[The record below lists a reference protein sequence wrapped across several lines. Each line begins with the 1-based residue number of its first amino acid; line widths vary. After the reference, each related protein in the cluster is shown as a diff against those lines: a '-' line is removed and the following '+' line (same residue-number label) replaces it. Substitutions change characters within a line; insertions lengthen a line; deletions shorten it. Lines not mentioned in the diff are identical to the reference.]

1 MGFNRQIQLKSES
14 HQIWSCSNIFERIIY
29 LSSYSLPMIR
39 KIFRRLFLP
48 GLITLLIIVLVVS
61 ICYSTVAK
69 AASGKIFDS
78 VSDVPKRKVAVV
90 MGCSRILANGRN
102 NVYFSYRINA
112 AARLFRERKCQY
124 IIVSGDNS
132 HEGYD
137 EPTDMREALIA
148 KGVPKNRIYRDYAG
162 FRTLDSVVRA
172 KEIFGQ
178 DDFIVVSQKFHNE
191 RAIYIAQK
199 HGFKNVVGYTASRVS
214 TFGGFR
220 TRMREYLARV
230 KTVLDVTA
238 LKTKPKFLGEKVEL
252 GWPVT

>member
-1 MGFNRQIQLKSES
+1 
-14 HQIWSCSNIFERIIY
+14 
-29 LSSYSLPMIR
+29 MIR
-39 KIFRRLFLP
+39 KIFRCLFLP
-48 GLITLLIIVLVVS
+48 CMITSVIIVLVVL

-69 AASGKIFDS
+69 AASGKTYDA
-78 VSDVPKRKVAVV
+78 VSDVPIRRVAVV

-112 AARLFRERKCQY
+112 AARIFQEGRCQY

-137 EPTDMREALIA
+137 EPTDMRDALIA
-148 KGVPKNRIYRDYAG
+148 IGVPKNRIYRDYAG

-199 HGFKNVVGYTASRVS
+199 HGLKNVVGFTASRVS

-230 KTVLDVTA
+230 KTVMDVNI
-238 LKTKPKFLGEKVEL
+238 LKTKPKFLGEKIEL
-252 GWPVT
+252 GGPVT